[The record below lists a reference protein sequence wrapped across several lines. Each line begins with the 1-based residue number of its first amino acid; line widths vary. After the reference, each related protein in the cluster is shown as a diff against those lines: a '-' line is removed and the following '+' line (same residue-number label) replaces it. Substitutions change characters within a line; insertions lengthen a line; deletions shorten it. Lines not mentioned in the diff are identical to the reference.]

1 MVADEVVAEMRRFA
15 AALVD
20 MGVARPGE
28 VLSCSEEEV
37 RAVLDRAAD
46 FPLPSHYLAFLEILG
61 RGAGRLFRGTGIYF
75 PEPIE
80 ANDYAIEFSEQDP
93 RLDVAG
99 RFFFATH
106 QGYQFYFFDR
116 MSSGTVF
123 MYTEGQQDAQTMTS
137 SFLEFLWQSARSE
150 ASSSTTGL

>member
-1 MVADEVVAEMRRFA
+1 MADVVVEEMRRFA
-15 AALVD
+15 SALVE

-28 VLSCSEEEV
+28 VMGCGEEQM
-37 RAVLDRAAD
+37 RSVLDRAGD
-46 FPLPSHYLAFLEILG
+46 FPLPAHYLAFLEILG
-61 RGAGRLFRGTGIYF
+61 RGAGRLFRGTDVYF

-80 ANDYAIEFSEQDP
+80 ANDYAAEFSAQDP
-93 RLDVAG
+93 RLDLSG

-116 MSSGTVF
+116 TSPDTVF
-123 MYTEGQQDAQTMTS
+123 MYTEGEREAQTMAP
-137 SFLEFLWQSARSE
+137 SFLEFLWRSARSE